1 MINRLFKSATVKNA
15 GWLVFGKVAQMV
27 ISLVVGL
34 ITARYLGPSNYG
46 IINYA
51 TAYTSFFMSVCTLG
65 INSVL
70 VKEFIDRPEEE
81 GTIIGSS
88 LLLRA
93 VSSILSAGVI
103 VGVVN
108 LVDAGERTTILV
120 TALCSLGLIFNIF
133 ETFNY
138 WFQAQLRSKVTAVAT
153 LIAYIGSSVYKIVL
167 FIFRKSVVWFA
178 FSLSL
183 DYIILGIILLYCYKK
198 YGGKPL
204 SFSKTVSE
212 RILSKSIYFILPG
225 IMVSVYS
232 YADKFMLKQ
241 MLSEAEVG
249 YYATAVT
256 LCGMWTFLLTAI
268 IDSMYPSIMESYK
281 TDKKLF
287 EKKNRQLYA
296 IVFYLSVAV
305 SLAFCFLG
313 NWIVPLLY
321 GEAYLPA
328 VAPLKIVTWYT
339 AFSYLGVARNA
350 WIVCENKQKYL
361 KYIYVSSA
369 VCNVILNL
377 LFIPRWGTVG
387 AAAATLVTQ
396 MLTTV
401 VVPFFIKSLRR
412 NSVMILEGI
421 FFRGIR

>member
-1 MINRLFKSATVKNA
+1 
-15 GWLVFGKVAQMV
+15 
-27 ISLVVGL
+27 
-34 ITARYLGPSNYG
+34 
-46 IINYA
+46 
-51 TAYTSFFMSVCTLG
+51 
-65 INSVL
+65 
-70 VKEFIDRPEEE
+70 
-81 GTIIGSS
+81 
-88 LLLRA
+88 
-93 VSSILSAGVI
+93 
-103 VGVVN
+103 
-108 LVDAGERTTILV
+108 
-120 TALCSLGLIFNIF
+120 
-133 ETFNY
+133 
-138 WFQAQLRSKVTAVAT
+138 
-153 LIAYIGSSVYKIVL
+153 
-167 FIFRKSVVWFA
+167 
-178 FSLSL
+178 
-183 DYIILGIILLYCYKK
+183 
-198 YGGKPL
+198 
-204 SFSKTVSE
+204 
-212 RILSKSIYFILPG
+212 
-225 IMVSVYS
+225 MVSVYS

-305 SLAFCFLG
+305 SLAFCVLG

-401 VVPFFIKSLRR
+401 VIPFFIKNLRR